1 LTSSSA
7 DPHEQAAE
15 MQRMFNAFL
24 TVQALHVVSS
34 LGIADVLHEPR

>member
-1 LTSSSA
+1 MSGT
-7 DPHEQAAE
+7 DPHEPAAE
-15 MQRMFNAFL
+15 MLRMLNAFL